1 MKHKK
6 PQQKLIS
13 FSDSQQELA
22 IVEQDMKDGWHIV
35 SLTSHGRH
43 YVGIMEKTPAQPE
56 GSEDISIFIPS
67 RKKIRFV

>member
-1 MKHKK
+1 MKNKK

-13 FSDSQQELA
+13 FSDSEAELA
-22 IVEQDMKDGWHIV
+22 IVERDMKDGWNII

-56 GSEDISIFIPS
+56 GSEDISIFIPP